1 MRAGTGAIIAEDDVV
16 RDRIGAG
23 GDEAGIV
30 RHRQRADTD
39 GARGG
44 HLQQAATCAARADD
58 QSAGGN
64 RDAAGEGT
72 LSGELQ
78 QSVAC
83 LGDAAVLDYRVD
95 DQARLPGSDID
106 AVDERGTDV
115 NRIGRRP
122 VQVQGART
130 DGRNRARVARG
141 RRDTAGQGQDA
152 RRSQGGRRAAGIAE
166 GKSGQR
172 IIAC

>member
-39 GARGG
+39 GARGR

-58 QSAGGN
+58 ETAGGD
-64 RDAAGEGT
+64 RDAAGEGA
-72 LSGELQ
+72 LAGELQ
-78 QSVAC
+78 QSVTR
-83 LGDAAVLDYRVD
+83 LGDPAVLDRRVD
-95 DQARLPGSDID
+95 DQTRLPGSDID

-115 NRIGRRP
+115 DRIGRRP
-122 VQVQGART
+122 VQV
-130 DGRNRARVARG
+130 
-141 RRDTAGQGQDA
+141 
-152 RRSQGGRRAAGIAE
+152 
-166 GKSGQR
+166 
-172 IIAC
+172 